1 MLAVTFLGTGTS
13 MGVPVILCDCR
24 VCRSSDPRDQRW
36 RSSVYLQTPSA
47 NWVIDTGA
55 EFRLQALRA
64 GIKRVDAV
72 MYTHAHADHVVG
84 FDDLRR
90 YSSANHDR
98 MPIYVSQT
106 TLEHLDRMFHYAF
119 SGEAKFPG
127 YVQPETNLIDGSFW
141 LGENEI
147 IPVPVE
153 HGKIQT
159 FGFLVRSEN
168 RSVFAYIS
176 DCKMIPKKSML
187 LLRGVDTLVLGTPL
201 RSRAHFSHLSLDE
214 GIALSAEIKPR
225 RTIFTHLS
233 HDFLHAETEKLLP
246 ANCLL
251 AYDGLELR
259 L

>member
-47 NWVIDTGA
+47 SWVIDTGA

-64 GIKRVDAV
+64 GIKKIDAV
-72 MYTHAHADHVVG
+72 IYTHAHADHVVG

-90 YSSANHDR
+90 YSSANKDR
-98 MPIYVSQT
+98 MPIFASEQ
-106 TLEHLDRMFHYAF
+106 TLEHLERMFRYAF
-119 SGEAKFPG
+119 CGEAKFPG
-127 YVQPETNLIDGSFW
+127 YIQPETHVIDGSFW
-141 LGENEI
+141 LGQNEI
-147 IPVPVE
+147 VPIPVQ
-153 HGKIQT
+153 HGNIHT
-159 FGFLVRSEN
+159 FGFLVRSAN

-176 DCKMIPKKSML
+176 DCKIVPDEGIGL
-187 LLRGVDTLVLGTPL
+187 LQGVDTLVLGTPTTT
-201 RSRAHFSHLSLDE
+201 SRFAHLTLQE
-214 GIALSAEIKPR
+214 GIALSAKILPR

-233 HDFLHAETEKLLP
+233 HEFLHGETEKILP
-246 ANCLL
+246 PDCSL

-259 L
+259 I

>member
-1 MLAVTFLGTGTS
+1 MLSVTFLGTGTS
-13 MGVPVILCDCR
+13 MGVPVILCECR
-24 VCRSSDPRDQRW
+24 VCHSPDPRDHRW

-47 NWVIDTGA
+47 SWAIDTGA

-64 GIKRVDAV
+64 GIQKLDAV
-72 MYTHAHADHVVG
+72 IYTHAHADHVVG

-98 MPIYVSQT
+98 MPIFASPT

-127 YVQPETNLIDGSFW
+127 YVQPLPHIIDGSFW

-147 IPVPVE
+147 VPIPVE
-153 HGKIQT
+153 HGNIHT
-159 FGFLVRSEN
+159 FGFLVRSAN
-168 RSVFAYIS
+168 RSIFAYIS
-176 DCKMIPKKSML
+176 DCKVVPDEGIKQ
-187 LLRGVDTLVLGTPL
+187 LRGVDTLVLGTPL
-201 RSRAHFSHLSLDE
+201 WRSHFSHLSLEE
-214 GIALSAEIKPR
+214 GIALSAEISPR
-225 RTIFTHLS
+225 QTIFTHLS

-246 ANCLL
+246 PGCSL
-251 AYDGLELR
+251 AYDGLELQ

>member
-24 VCRSSDPRDQRW
+24 VCRSSDPRDHRW

-47 NWVIDTGA
+47 SWVIDTGA

-98 MPIYVSQT
+98 MPIFVSPT
-106 TLEHLDRMFHYAF
+106 TLEHLDRMFRYAF

-127 YVQPETNLIDGSFW
+127 YVQPQTHLIDGSFW

-147 IPVPVE
+147 VPFPVK
-153 HGKIQT
+153 HGNIQT
-159 FGFLVRSEN
+159 FGFLVRSGN
-168 RSVFAYIS
+168 QSRFAYIS
-176 DCKMIPKKSML
+176 DCKVIPDESML
-187 LLRGVDTLVLGTPL
+187 QLQGVDTLVLGTPL
-201 RSRAHFSHLSLDE
+201 RSSAHFSHLSLDE
-214 GIALSAEIKPR
+214 GIALSAQIKPR
-225 RTIFTHLS
+225 HTIFTHLS

-246 ANCLL
+246 SNCSL
-251 AYDGLELR
+251 AYDGLELQ